1 MRKWGEKGRE
11 ERGKRFWGSC
21 ACAAAAAH
29 AARTMAYRRGP
40 GGGAFCLSTPYHA
53 ERLIQFMARNDLWPF
68 HFYIP
73 FLCIP
78 FRSEKTNTNI
88 WMGKKW
94 GKRESHRSSLSRSRE
109 GRYAARVGESTRES
123 RDKRKGGISVRI
135 WRRALAVKRTRAVAA
150 GGLYSLLKQTHHRA
164 DRDGPKGRL
173 A

>member
-68 HFYIP
+68 HFYTS
-73 FLCIP
+73 
-78 FRSEKTNTNI
+78 FRVSLFVRRRQTQIYGWE
-88 WMGKKW
+88 KKW
-94 GKRESHRSSLSRSRE
+94 GKRESHRSSLRRSRE

>member
-68 HFYIP
+68 HFYTSFCVSLFVRRRQTQIY
-73 FLCIP
+73 
-78 FRSEKTNTNI
+78 
-88 WMGKKW
+88 GW
-94 GKRESHRSSLSRSRE
+94 GKNGERESPIGLPFATLGRGDTRRE
-109 GRYAARVGESTRES
+109 WARVHPRAGIKGKEGYRFESGEGLWPSSE
-123 RDKRKGGISVRI
+123 
-135 WRRALAVKRTRAVAA
+135 RAL
-150 GGLYSLLKQTHHRA
+150 
-164 DRDGPKGRL
+164 
-173 A
+173 